1 MIKIELDAN
10 QASFLSF
17 AIAYYIDALERSV
30 KNPVKSKTM
39 TAEEQLEKLFFV
51 TGMLVDIRQQIQ
63 RALCD
68 GEPSQ

>member
-1 MIKIELDAN
+1 MIKIELDDN
-10 QASFLSF
+10 KASFLSF
-17 AIAYYIDALERSV
+17 AITYYIEALERSM

-39 TAEEQLEKLFFV
+39 TAEEQLEKVFFV

>member
-1 MIKIELDAN
+1 MIKIELDDD

-17 AIAYYIDALERSV
+17 AITYYIEALERSM

-39 TAEEQLEKLFFV
+39 TAEEQLEKVFFV